1 MHTVDF
7 FFETNASG
15 MVVLKGLS
23 PEEMFEYEE
32 LANQCDD
39 RRSSAN
45 QRRLDEPNTKHCS
58 ALKREP
64 ANGTG

>member
-1 MHTVDF
+1 
-7 FFETNASG
+7 
-15 MVVLKGLS
+15 MVVMKGLS
-23 PEEMFEYEE
+23 PEETFEYEE

-64 ANGTG
+64 ANGTV